1 MSKLQPKVALG
12 DGFLEAFAAIP
23 RSRQKAVMN
32 FVSKFRANPRAPGI
46 NYEVIRNVRESNFR
60 SVRIDQNYRGIV
72 LSPEQGNVYILL
84 WVDKHDDAYAWAER
98 HRCQIHPKTGSL
110 QLFEVEYEIEQ
121 PEAITPP
128 TTITKSEQEPEPK
141 PLFDLDDETL
151 LSIGVPQERLAC
163 FGSQREFW
171 SQPAHRIVP

>member
-12 DGFLEAFAAIP
+12 DGFLQAFAAIP
-23 RSRQKAVMN
+23 RAQQKAVMN

-46 NYEVIRNVRESNFR
+46 NYEVIRNARDSNFR

-98 HRCQIHPKTGSL
+98 HRCQIHPTTGSL
-110 QLFEVEYEIEQ
+110 QLFEVEHG
-121 PEAITPP
+121 
-128 TTITKSEQEPEPK
+128 
-141 PLFDLDDETL
+141 L
-151 LSIGVPQERLAC
+151 
-163 FGSQREFW
+163 
-171 SQPAHRIVP
+171 